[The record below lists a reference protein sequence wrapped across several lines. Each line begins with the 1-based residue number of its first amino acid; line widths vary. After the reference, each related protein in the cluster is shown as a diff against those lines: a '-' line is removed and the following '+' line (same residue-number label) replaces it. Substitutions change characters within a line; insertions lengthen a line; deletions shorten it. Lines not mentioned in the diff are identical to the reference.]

1 MAEIL
6 QFPDKKSFTDR
17 MATQFR
23 GEIPKDTLECL
34 LSAYHRVNELQKK
47 YPSAQLMVYPE
58 SKTEIT
64 KLIENYEEYS
74 LVLLK
79 RILELEAELCFSQI
93 K

>member
-1 MAEIL
+1 
-6 QFPDKKSFTDR
+6 
-17 MATQFR
+17 
-23 GEIPKDTLECL
+23 
-34 LSAYHRVNELQKK
+34 
-47 YPSAQLMVYPE
+47 MVYPE